1 MKQKFSGSFSSP
13 LLKKFLLCIYGYQKK
28 YSEFISTPYA
38 FSFAVNHWRSIQS
51 KALERSARRA
61 LSWPLV
67 STYFNMLQLLYVTFR
82 CSVDHQISRHFY
94 KKIVSSLFLP
104 FLLRCRPFLPRCT
117 SLMFTF
123 QQSLPPIVPNNY

>member
-1 MKQKFSGSFSSP
+1 MHLVLQLITDDRFNQKPWKG
-13 LLKKFLLCIYGYQKK
+13 LQEGHCHGHWYQH
-28 YSEFISTPYA
+28 I
-38 FSFAVNHWRSIQS
+38 
-51 KALERSARRA
+51 
-61 LSWPLV
+61 

>member
-1 MKQKFSGSFSSP
+1 MDTKKNIANLYLRHMHLVLQLITDDRFNQKPWKG
-13 LLKKFLLCIYGYQKK
+13 LQEGHCHG
-28 YSEFISTPYA
+28 
-38 FSFAVNHWRSIQS
+38 HWCQHI
-51 KALERSARRA
+51 
-61 LSWPLV
+61 